1 MIERT
6 FAQKHYSTAKD
17 RFLKPAFVNF
27 FKNEFS
33 SIMGPMVQERVA
45 DEVIKI
51 FKKLYPEKNR
61 LEPGQIL
68 WNALDKTTRASSENR
83 RYVAVILTII
93 SQEDVQQLENGMSI
107 KTLQQNVIARIT
119 REAYEQGGLLSMRDI
134 SLLILR
140 KNSETSKIRKE
151 YEIKHGKVLP
161 HTGNLHDM
169 GSCITHKN
177 QIVHKVVVEKKD
189 TLDVARETNHSQR
202 SVDRY
207 LTDYNRVKTI
217 YKEKPDLN
225 FISQVTKL
233 SKGLVKEY
241 IKLYTNYEEKTD

>member
-6 FAQKHYSTAKD
+6 FEQKHYSTAKD

-27 FKNEFS
+27 FKKEFS
-33 SIMGPMVQERVA
+33 SIMGPMVQEKVA
-45 DEVIKI
+45 EEIINI
-51 FKKLYPEKNR
+51 FNKLNPEKNR
-61 LEPGQIL
+61 LEPGQIV

-83 RYVAVILTII
+83 KYVAVILTII

-107 KTLQQNVIARIT
+107 KALQQNVIARIT
-119 REAYEQGGLLSMRDI
+119 REAYQQGGLLSMRDI

-140 KNSETSKIRKE
+140 RDSDISQIRKG
-151 YEIKHGKVLP
+151 YELKHSTVLP

-169 GSCITHKN
+169 GTCTTHKN
-177 QIVHKVVVEKKD
+177 QIVYKVVVEKKD
-189 TLDVARETNHSQR
+189 TLQVAKETNHSQR

-207 LTDYNRVKTI
+207 LIDYNRVKTI
-217 YKEKPDLN
+217 YKEKPDID

-233 SKGLVKEY
+233 SKGLVKEH
-241 IKLYTNYEEKTD
+241 IKLYKNYEEKT